1 MMSSASNPFSNEPAK
16 ALPMTPPEGPLTTAS
31 MLEWLKPIEDPEI
44 FMSLVELGLIYECNI
59 NTEAGAVAIKMTLTT
74 PSCPAA
80 GYLVEQV
87 QKRAQDYPGVKEAKV
102 ELVFEPKWDPHTMA
116 SEEAKERLGLW

>member
-1 MMSSASNPFSNEPAK
+1 MSD
-16 ALPMTPPEGPLTTAS
+16 LTPAS

-44 FMSLVELGLIYECNI
+44 FMSLVELGLIYNCDVNAETGNVSI
-59 NTEAGAVAIKMTLTT
+59 RMTLTT

-87 QKRAQDYPGVKEAKV
+87 QKRAAEFPGVKEAKV
-102 ELVFEPKWDPHTMA
+102 DLVFEPKWDPHTMA